1 MTPFYVYVESTQ
13 SAAFQFVPFQTREQA
28 DRFCL
33 SVTQRC
39 QTLRAYV
46 VDL

>member
-13 SAAFQFVPFQTREQA
+13 SATFQFVSFQTREQA
-28 DRFCL
+28 ERFVL
-33 SVTQRC
+33 SVAQRC

>member
-13 SAAFQFVPFQTREQA
+13 SAAFQFASFQTREQA
-28 DRFCL
+28 DRFVVSL
-33 SVTQRC
+33 TQRC